1 MGSLAL
7 KIKTPNPLKG
17 AFKGVELNNFAKI
30 KSPLGDLGVN
40 YHLLFWMLLTG
51 WMCLNF
57 IQAVFTEVI
66 SDESYYYLYGENPAW
81 GYFDHPPMIGL
92 SIYLSNLIFSG
103 NLSIRFMT
111 ILFQVG
117 TLWVCWKLIDEKL
130 PDTNKVLTFFIIAAS
145 LVMFQ
150 AYGFITTP
158 DVPFLFFTALFL
170 LSYQKF
176 WGKESWIA
184 VLLLAVSMAGLVY
197 SKYHAVLVI
206 GLIVLSNLKLLT
218 RYKFWIAGL
227 LALILLFPHIYWQV
241 SRDFPSIKY
250 HIGDRNNGFE
260 WPCFLGFVPN
270 QMAVFN
276 PFTLGAVVYILIKHR
291 ASGAFER
298 GLYFLIIGFIGFFF
312 ALSTFRYVEPH
323 WTVACSIPI
332 IVLLY
337 RQSMQNEKLMRF
349 VKRWIAPSIL
359 LVLIARI
366 VLACGLLPQR
376 LGFSG
381 KEKKSKEI
389 ESVAKDLPVVFTG
402 SFQQA
407 SDYHFFTH
415 RVSLLL
421 SAANSRATQFD
432 FLQKELDYQGK
443 PVFVC
448 VPMQGKSQ
456 PYKAGDHVIE
466 GYFAEHFQSVNRVK
480 IEYELT
486 QKVFYTGDTLH
497 IDIEINNSSGKD
509 IDFQHPEFPVTCKV
523 GFGAFPGIRKI
534 EFFDCE
540 LNEPV
545 HILPANGKLERKLT
559 AVIPNLSPSRYQFLV
574 TLVNPICPARNS
586 SYIPIE
592 IKEKK

>member
-7 KIKTPNPLKG
+7 KIK
-17 AFKGVELNNFAKI
+17 NNY
-30 KSPLGDLGVN
+30 L
-40 YHLLFWMLLTG
+40 LLFLILLFG

-57 IQAVFTEVI
+57 LQAVFTEVI
-66 SDESYYYLYGENPAW
+66 SDETYYYLYGENLAW
-81 GYFDHPPMIGL
+81 GYFDHPPMVGL
-92 SIYLSNLIFSG
+92 IIYLSKLFAGG

-111 ILFQVG
+111 ILLQVG
-117 TLWVCWKLIDEKL
+117 TIGVCWKLIDEKL
-130 PDTNKVLTFFIIAAS
+130 PDSNKVLTFFIIAAS

-158 DVPFLFFTALFL
+158 DVPFLFFTAFFL

-176 WGKESWIA
+176 LEKESWLN
-184 VLLLAVSMAGLVY
+184 VLLLAVSMAGLIY
-197 SKYHAVLVI
+197 SKYHAFMVI

-227 LALILLFPHIYWQV
+227 LALVLLTPHIWWQV

-250 HIGDRNNGFE
+250 HLEDRNNGFE
-260 WPCFLGFVPN
+260 WPCFLGFIPN

-276 PFTLGAVVYILIKHR
+276 PFTLGATVYVLIKHK

-312 ALSTFRYVEPH
+312 TLSTFRYVEPH

-366 VLACGLLPQR
+366 VLACGLLPKR
-376 LGFSG
+376 LEFSG
-381 KEKKSKEI
+381 KDEKCKAI
-389 ESVAKDLPVVFTG
+389 EAVAGDLPVVFTG

-407 SDYHFFTH
+407 SDYHFF
-415 RVSLLL
+415 RNKVSLLL
-421 SAANSRATQFD
+421 SAANSRMTQFD
-432 FLQKELDYQGK
+432 FLQKELEYQGK

-448 VPMQGKSQ
+448 VSMPGKSQ
-456 PYKAGDHVIE
+456 PYKSGNQIVE
-466 GYFAEHFQSVNRVK
+466 GYFAEHFQSVNRVR

-486 QKVFYTGDTLH
+486 KKVFYPGDTLR
-497 IDIEINNSSGKD
+497 INIEITNPTEHD
-509 IDFQHPEFPVTCKV
+509 IDFQHPEFPVTCRV
-523 GFGAFPGIRKI
+523 GYGAYPGTRKI

-545 HILPANGKLERKLT
+545 HILPANGKTERELT
-559 AVIPNLSPSRYQFLV
+559 TIIPDISPNRYQFLI

-586 SYIPIE
+586 PYIPIE
-592 IKEKK
+592 IK

>member
-7 KIKTPNPLKG
+7 KIK
-17 AFKGVELNNFAKI
+17 NNW
-30 KSPLGDLGVN
+30 L
-40 YHLLFWMLLTG
+40 LLFLILLIG

-57 IQAVFTEVI
+57 IQAIFTEVI
-66 SDESYYYLYGENPAW
+66 SDEAYYYLYGENLAW

-92 SIYLSNLIFSG
+92 SIYISNLLFSG

-117 TLWVCWKLIDEKL
+117 TLWVSWKLIDEKL
-130 PDTNKVLTFFIIAAS
+130 PDANKVLTFFIISAS

-170 LSYQKF
+170 FSYQKF
-176 WGKESWIA
+176 LEKESWINI
-184 VLLLAVSMAGLVY
+184 LLLAISMAGLIY

-206 GLIVLSNLKLLT
+206 GLIVLSNIKLLT

-227 LALILLFPHIYWQV
+227 LALALLIPHIYWQV
-241 SRDFPSIKY
+241 ARDFPSIRY
-250 HIGDRNNGFE
+250 HVEDRNNGFE
-260 WPCFLGFVPN
+260 WPCFLGFIPN

-312 ALSTFRYVEPH
+312 VLSTFRYVEPH
-323 WTVACSIPI
+323 WTIACSIPI

-376 LGFSG
+376 LEFSG
-381 KEKKSKEI
+381 KDKRCKAI
-389 ESVAKDLPVVFTG
+389 EAVAEDLPVVFTG

-407 SDYHFFTH
+407 SDYHFF
-415 RVSLLL
+415 RQKVSLLL
-421 SAANSRATQFD
+421 SAANSRMTQFD
-432 FLQKELDYQGK
+432 FLQKELEYQEK

-448 VPMQGKSQ
+448 ASMPGKSQ
-456 PYKAGDHVIE
+456 TYKVDDQTVE
-466 GYFAEHFQSVNRVK
+466 GYFAKHFQSVNRMK
-480 IEYELT
+480 IEFELT
-486 QKVFYTGDTLH
+486 KKVFYTGDTLH
-497 IDIEINNSSGKD
+497 LDLKIINPTGQD
-509 IDFQHPEFPVTCKV
+509 IDFQHPEFPVICKV
-523 GFGAFPGIRKI
+523 GYGAFPGTRKI
-534 EFFDCE
+534 EFFNCE

-545 HILPANGKLERKLT
+545 HILPANGKIERELT

-586 SYIPIE
+586 LYIPIE
-592 IKEKK
+592 IKGKISL